1 MSKLLLPNNKIGLS
15 KAEQTAQEARNTLV
29 LGFQFLL
36 PGETQPLQISLHQPT
51 PLEGVAAAVVAAAMQ
66 VLMAR
71 KADAVADKLLGNLS
85 VN

>member
-15 KAEQTAQEARNTLV
+15 QSEQMAQEARNTLV

-36 PGETQPLQISLHQPT
+36 PGTSQPLQISLNHPT
-51 PLEGVAAAVVAAAMQ
+51 PLEGVTAAVVAAAMQ
-66 VLMAR
+66 VLMAE
-71 KADAVADKLLGNLS
+71 KADKVADKLLGNLS